1 MTFTTLPTFKVAA
14 INAVDLTSLATAI
27 SELRPL
33 FARKTGDETII
44 SNATLQG
51 DDDLFVTVAANT
63 VYEFRLRAI
72 INSGTTPDF
81 KMGWTFPTGLT
92 MTYDLFEGESLG
104 TVANIIQGP
113 YIQTD
118 VPPVSTTGSDQ
129 PWIAQ
134 GLVIVGSTAGDLAWQ
149 WAQNTLTASNT
160 IVRAGSHLLLR
171 KVS

>member
-1 MTFTTLPTFKVAA
+1 MTTVSAGQK
-14 INAVDLTSLATAI
+14 ILAD
-27 SELRPL
+27 ENNWLQPL
-33 FARKTGDETII
+33 FARKTSDETII
-44 SNATLQG
+44 SNASLQN
-51 DDDLFVTVAANT
+51 DDVLFLAVAASA

-81 KMGWTFPTGLT
+81 KMGWTFPAGLT

-104 TVANIIQGP
+104 AVANVIQGP

-129 PWIAQ
+129 PWIAE
-134 GLVIVGSTAGDLAWQ
+134 GLVIVSSTAGTLQWQ

-160 IVRAGSHLLLR
+160 IVRAGSYLR
-171 KVS
+171 LRRVA